1 MLNQQQ
7 YLNDC
12 LEPFFEE
19 LLKEEKLHI
28 LSAG

>member
-28 LSAG
+28 SAG